1 MVIPILFVRNFMAKN
16 YYEVL
21 GVDKNASQDQIKSA
35 YFKLAKQYH
44 PDVNKSAEAPVKFKE
59 INEAYG
65 VLSDAEKRKN
75 YDTFGTAEPNGFA
88 GGNAGG
94 FGGFDGFSGGFGDF
108 GFEDIFSAFTG
119 GGFGFSQQGQR
130 QAKVNG
136 TPIILGLKL
145 TFEEA
150 ALGCSKTF
158 SFQRT
163 EKCSHCDGTGAENGK
178 VETCP
183 ICKGSGQVRYTQQS
197 IFGRIVNVGTCSN
210 CGGTGKVATQK
221 CTHCGGNGTSKTT
234 RTITV
239 TVPAGIDNGQE
250 MTISGE
256 GNSSTKGIAGD
267 LILRVTV
274 SPHKMLVRNGFDL
287 YITVP
292 IPFTTSL
299 LGGTITIPTVE
310 GKVSLDIPPLTQ
322 TGTIFTI
329 KGKGIKK
336 LKKLGA
342 GNLVVTVMVEMPK
355 TLDKATKQKL
365 QEATA
370 GIDSSNYDKVKD
382 YNSKIS
388 KL

>member
-1 MVIPILFVRNFMAKN
+1 MAKN
-16 YYEVL
+16 YYEIL
-21 GVDKNASQDQIKSA
+21 GVDKNATQDQIKSA

-44 PDVNKSAEAPVKFKE
+44 PDVNKSAEAPAKFKE

-65 VLSDAEKRKN
+65 VLSDTEKRKN
-75 YDTFGTAEPNGFA
+75 YDNFGTAEPNNFGGGNA

-94 FGGFDGFSGGFGDF
+94 FGGGFSGFSGGFGDF
-108 GFEDIFSAFTG
+108 GFDDIFSAFTG
-119 GGFGFSQQGQR
+119 GGFGFSNAQQK
-130 QAKVNG
+130 AKVG
-136 TPIILGLKL
+136 GSPIVLGLKL
-145 TFEEA
+145 SFEEA
-150 ALGCSKTF
+150 ALGCTKTF

-163 EKCSHCDGTGAENGK
+163 EKCSHCDGTGAEGGQT
-178 VETCP
+178 ETCP
-183 ICKGSGQVRYTQQS
+183 TCHGSGQVRYTQQS
-197 IFGRIVNVGTCSN
+197 IFGRIVNVGTCST
-210 CGGTGKVATQK
+210 CGGTGKTAKQK
-221 CTHCGGNGTSKTT
+221 CSYCSGSGVIKNT
-234 RTITV
+234 RTISV

-256 GNSSTKGIAGD
+256 GNGASNGPAGD

-299 LGGTITIPTVE
+299 LGGTITVPTVE

-329 KGKGIKK
+329 KGRGIKK
-336 LKKLGA
+336 LKKIGN

-370 GIDSSNYDKVKD
+370 GIDTSDYDKVKD
-382 YNSKIS
+382 YNSKMS

>member
-1 MVIPILFVRNFMAKN
+1 MAKN
-16 YYEVL
+16 YYDVL

-44 PDVNKSAEAPVKFKE
+44 PDVNKSAEAPAKFKE

-75 YDTFGTAEPNGFA
+75 YDTFGTAEPNNF
-88 GGNAGG
+88 GGGSSAGG
-94 FGGFDGFSGGFGDF
+94 FSGFGDF
-108 GFEDIFSAFTG
+108 GGFGNFGFDDIFNAFTG
-119 GGFGFSQQGQR
+119 GGFGFSQNQR
-130 QAKVNG
+130 QARQNG

-150 ALGCSKTF
+150 ALGCTKTF
-158 SFQRT
+158 SYQRT
-163 EKCSHCDGTGAENGK
+163 EKCSHCGGTGAEDGK
-178 VETCP
+178 TETCP
-183 ICKGSGQVRYTQQS
+183 TCHGSGQVRYTQQS
-197 IFGRIVNVGTCSN
+197 LFGRIVNVGACST
-210 CGGTGKVATQK
+210 CGGTGKVAKQK
-221 CTHCGGNGTSKTT
+221 CSFCSGNGVTKST

-256 GNSSTKGIAGD
+256 GNATANGNAGD
-267 LILRVTV
+267 LILRVSV

-329 KGKGIKK
+329 KGRGIKK
-336 LKKLGA
+336 LKKLGT

-355 TLDKATKQKL
+355 TLDKQTKQKL

-370 GIDSSNYDKVKD
+370 GIDTSNYDKVKD
-382 YNSKIS
+382 YNSKMS

>member
-1 MVIPILFVRNFMAKN
+1 MAKN

-44 PDVNKSAEAPVKFKE
+44 PDVNKSEEAPAKFKE

-75 YDTFGTAEPNGFA
+75 YDAFGTAEPNGFGG
-88 GGNAGG
+88 GGNAGAGG
-94 FGGFDGFSGGFGDF
+94 FGGFGGFGGGFGDF
-108 GFEDIFSAFTG
+108 GFDDLFNAFTG
-119 GGFGFSQQGQR
+119 GFGFTSTNQR
-130 QAKVNG
+130 QAKVG
-136 TPIILGLKL
+136 GSPIILGLKL
-145 TFEEA
+145 SFEEA

-158 SFQRT
+158 TFQRT
-163 EKCSHCDGTGAENGK
+163 EKCDHCNGTGAENGK

-183 ICKGSGQVRYTQQS
+183 TCKGSGQVRYTQQS
-197 IFGRIVNVGTCSN
+197 IFGRIVNVGACST
-210 CGGTGKVATQK
+210 CGGTGKVAAQK
-221 CTHCGGNGTSKTT
+221 CSHCGGNGTMKAN

-256 GNSSTKGIAGD
+256 GNGAANGPAGD
-267 LILRVTV
+267 LILRVSV

-299 LGGTITIPTVE
+299 LGGTITVPTVE

-329 KGKGIKK
+329 KGRGIKK
-336 LKKLGA
+336 LKKIGA
-342 GNLVVTVMVEMPK
+342 GNLVVTVLVEMPK

-370 GIDSSNYDKVKD
+370 GIDNSDYDKVKD
-382 YNSKIS
+382 YNSKMS